1 MKKKNIDKDKIIK
14 KSNKTLS
21 EFKEF
26 IARGNVVDLAVGVVI
41 GSAFS
46 KIVSSVVNDIL
57 MPIIGMLIGGINFS
71 NLSIKVGEA
80 TIKYGNFIQNV
91 IDFLI
96 ISACIFFMIKIIE
109 KFTKKQEKKDEKIEE
124 VKKDEKLI
132 LLEEIRDLLKSKEE
146 MTK

>member
-1 MKKKNIDKDKIIK
+1 MKKKNIDKKEIIK
-14 KSNKTLS
+14 KGNKTLS

-26 IARGNVVDLAVGVVI
+26 IAKGNVVDLAVGVVI

-57 MPIIGMLIGGINFS
+57 MPIIGVLIGGINFT

-80 TIKYGNFIQNV
+80 TITYGNFIQNV

-96 ISACIFFMIKIIE
+96 ISACIFFMVKVIE
-109 KFTKKQEKKDEKIEE
+109 RFTKKKEEVKEEVKEEIKKDEQ
-124 VKKDEKLI
+124 VI
-132 LLEEIRDLLKSKEE
+132 LLEEIRDLLKSNKD
-146 MTK
+146 

>member
-1 MKKKNIDKDKIIK
+1 MKNKNIDKDEIIK
-14 KSNKTLS
+14 KSNKTLT

-41 GSAFS
+41 GTAFS

-80 TIKYGNFIQNV
+80 TITYGNFIQNV

-109 KFTKKQEKKDEKIEE
+109 KFTKKQEKKDEKSEE
-124 VKKDEKLI
+124 VKKDEKVL